1 MKEKILEAFKKMPY
15 IIYLLYLGR
24 NLSILSNGYS
34 DENTGWYL
42 ITNTVICIILSL
54 ILIFFVKKYNIYI
67 ISLITGLSL
76 FILKYSPYL
85 DMNKIKNKRIIEIY
99 ISCMLVH
106 LVFMVIIYL
115 RKRKKIKTL
124 IFIAIC
130 FAVSYQITEFY
141 NQLYAEPKKV
151 TYTAGVSE
159 LKNKEEMVKAIFNLP
174 LVNMVSYAGNKEVPI
189 IRAKKEWYKEA
200 RGYYVAIAEEMKEN
214 EAVLMVSMETVV
226 NYETM
231 DSLASEIG
239 KYLKMAGE
247 GKKKVKLYINTLKNR
262 EQDLGEYEIYN
273 NEVKKIKTLENLKE
287 PDNIIEFIFIAF
299 ANELKGCW

>member
-1 MKEKILEAFKKMPY
+1 MKEKILEAFKKLPY

-24 NLSILSNGYS
+24 SLSILSNGYS

-76 FILKYSPYL
+76 FILKYSPYS
-85 DMNKIKNKRIIEIY
+85 DMNKIKNKRMIEIY
-99 ISCMLVH
+99 ISCMLIH

-130 FAVSYQITEFY
+130 FAVSYPITEFY

-151 TYTAGVSE
+151 TYTRGVSE

-189 IRAKKEWYKEA
+189 IWAKKEWYKEA

-214 EAVLMVSMETVV
+214 EAVLMVSMEIVV

-287 PDNIIEFIFIAF
+287 SDNIFEDMAIIFT
-299 ANELKGCW
+299 ESLKGW

>member
-1 MKEKILEAFKKMPY
+1 MKEKILEAFKKLPY

-24 NLSILSNGYS
+24 SLSILSNGYS

-76 FILKYSPYL
+76 FILKYSPYS
-85 DMNKIKNKRIIEIY
+85 DMNKIKNKRMIEIY
-99 ISCMLVH
+99 ISCMLIH

-130 FAVSYQITEFY
+130 FAVSYPITEFY

-151 TYTAGVSE
+151 TYTRGVSE

-287 PDNIIEFIFIAF
+287 SDNIFEDMAIIFT
-299 ANELKGCW
+299 ESLKGW

>member
-1 MKEKILEAFKKMPY
+1 MKEKILEAFKKLPY

-76 FILKYSPYL
+76 FILKYSPYS
-85 DMNKIKNKRIIEIY
+85 DMNKIKNKRMIEIY
-99 ISCMLVH
+99 ISCMLIH

-130 FAVSYQITEFY
+130 FFVSYPITEFY

-151 TYTAGVSE
+151 TYTRGVSE

-214 EAVLMVSMETVV
+214 EAVLMVSMEIVV

>member
-1 MKEKILEAFKKMPY
+1 MKEKILEAFKKLPY

-76 FILKYSPYL
+76 FILKYSPYS
-85 DMNKIKNKRIIEIY
+85 DMNKIKNKRMIEIY
-99 ISCMLVH
+99 ISCMLIH

-130 FAVSYQITEFY
+130 FAVSYPITEFY

-151 TYTAGVSE
+151 TYTRGVSE

-189 IRAKKEWYKEA
+189 IWAKKEWYKEA

>member
-76 FILKYSPYL
+76 FILKYSPYS

-130 FAVSYQITEFY
+130 FAVSYPITEFY

-239 KYLKMAGE
+239 KYLKMTGE
-247 GKKKVKLYINTLKNR
+247 EKKKVKLYINTLKNR

>member
-1 MKEKILEAFKKMPY
+1 MKEKILEAFKKLPY

-76 FILKYSPYL
+76 FILKYSPYS
-85 DMNKIKNKRIIEIY
+85 DMNKIKNKRMIEIY
-99 ISCMLVH
+99 ISCMLIL

-130 FAVSYQITEFY
+130 FAVSYPITEFY

-174 LVNMVSYAGNKEVPI
+174 LANMVSYAGNKEIPI

-239 KYLKMAGE
+239 KYLKMTGE

-287 PDNIIEFIFIAF
+287 SDNIFEDMAIIFT
-299 ANELKGCW
+299 ESLKGW

>member
-1 MKEKILEAFKKMPY
+1 MKEKILEAFKKLPY

-76 FILKYSPYL
+76 FILKYSPYS
-85 DMNKIKNKRIIEIY
+85 DMNKMKNKRMIEIY
-99 ISCMLVH
+99 ISCMLIL

-130 FAVSYQITEFY
+130 FAVSYPITEFY

-174 LVNMVSYAGNKEVPI
+174 LVNMVSYAGNKDVPI

>member
-1 MKEKILEAFKKMPY
+1 MKEKILEAFKKLPY

-76 FILKYSPYL
+76 FILKYSPYS
-85 DMNKIKNKRIIEIY
+85 DMNKMKNKRMIEIY
-99 ISCMLVH
+99 ISCMLIL

-130 FAVSYQITEFY
+130 FAVSYPITEFY

-287 PDNIIEFIFIAF
+287 SDNIFEDMAIIFT
-299 ANELKGCW
+299 ESLKGW

>member
-1 MKEKILEAFKKMPY
+1 MKEKILEAFKKLPY

-76 FILKYSPYL
+76 FILKYSPYS
-85 DMNKIKNKRIIEIY
+85 DMNKMKNKRMIEIY

-106 LVFMVIIYL
+106 LVFMVIICL

-130 FAVSYQITEFY
+130 FAVSYPITEFY

-239 KYLKMAGE
+239 KYLKMTGE

>member
-1 MKEKILEAFKKMPY
+1 MKEKILEAFKKLPY

-76 FILKYSPYL
+76 FILKYSPYS
-85 DMNKIKNKRIIEIY
+85 DMNKMKNKRMIEIY
-99 ISCMLVH
+99 ISCMLIL

-130 FAVSYQITEFY
+130 FAVSYPITEFY

-151 TYTAGVSE
+151 TYTTGVSE

-174 LVNMVSYAGNKEVPI
+174 LVNMVSYAGNKDVPI

-262 EQDLGEYEIYN
+262 EQNLGEYEIYN

>member
-1 MKEKILEAFKKMPY
+1 MKEKILEAFKKLPY

-76 FILKYSPYL
+76 FILKYSPYS

-130 FAVSYQITEFY
+130 FAVSYPITEFY

-151 TYTAGVSE
+151 TYTAEVSE

-200 RGYYVAIAEEMKEN
+200 RGYYVVIAEEMKEN

-247 GKKKVKLYINTLKNR
+247 GKNKVKLYINTLKNR

-287 PDNIIEFIFIAF
+287 SDNIFEDMAIIFT
-299 ANELKGCW
+299 ESLKGW

>member
-1 MKEKILEAFKKMPY
+1 M
-15 IIYLLYLGR
+15 
-24 NLSILSNGYS
+24 
-34 DENTGWYL
+34 
-42 ITNTVICIILSL
+42 
-54 ILIFFVKKYNIYI
+54 
-67 ISLITGLSL
+67 
-76 FILKYSPYL
+76 
-85 DMNKIKNKRIIEIY
+85 KNKRMIEIY

-115 RKRKKIKTL
+115 KKRKKIKTL

-130 FAVSYQITEFY
+130 FFVSYPITEFY

-151 TYTAGVSE
+151 TYTTGVSE

-262 EQDLGEYEIYN
+262 EQNLGEYEIYN

-287 PDNIIEFIFIAF
+287 SDNIFEDMAIIFT
-299 ANELKGCW
+299 ESLKGW

>member
-1 MKEKILEAFKKMPY
+1 MKEKILEAFKKLPY

-76 FILKYSPYL
+76 FILKYSPYS
-85 DMNKIKNKRIIEIY
+85 DMNKMKNKRMIEIY
-99 ISCMLVH
+99 ISCMLIL

-130 FAVSYQITEFY
+130 FAVSYPITEFY
-141 NQLYAEPKKV
+141 NQLYA
-151 TYTAGVSE
+151 
-159 LKNKEEMVKAIFNLP
+159 
-174 LVNMVSYAGNKEVPI
+174 
-189 IRAKKEWYKEA
+189 
-200 RGYYVAIAEEMKEN
+200 
-214 EAVLMVSMETVV
+214 
-226 NYETM
+226 
-231 DSLASEIG
+231 
-239 KYLKMAGE
+239 
-247 GKKKVKLYINTLKNR
+247 
-262 EQDLGEYEIYN
+262 
-273 NEVKKIKTLENLKE
+273 
-287 PDNIIEFIFIAF
+287 
-299 ANELKGCW
+299 

>member
-76 FILKYSPYL
+76 FILKYSPYS
-85 DMNKIKNKRIIEIY
+85 DMNKMKNKRMIEIY
-99 ISCMLVH
+99 ISCMLIL

-130 FAVSYQITEFY
+130 FAVSYPITEFY

>member
-1 MKEKILEAFKKMPY
+1 MKEKILEAFKKLPY

-54 ILIFFVKKYNIYI
+54 NLIFFVKKYNIYI

-76 FILKYSPYL
+76 FILKYSPYS

-130 FAVSYQITEFY
+130 FAVSYPITEFY

-151 TYTAGVSE
+151 IYTAGVSE

-189 IRAKKEWYKEA
+189 IRAKKGWYKEA

-287 PDNIIEFIFIAF
+287 SDNIFEDMAIIFT
-299 ANELKGCW
+299 ESLKGW